1 MNTPADNP
9 YKAAYERERA
19 ARLKAEQL
27 LEDKSREL
35 YQQNRRLEE
44 SYEQLQQQQ
53 AALVQNEKLAT
64 LGTLTAGVAHEINN
78 PLAYVISNVSA
89 ARDYIEA
96 YDQLVRFIQ
105 QPEVMG
111 ALPAALQ
118 EEWARLEQAQDLA
131 FMQEDFP
138 DVIADTQEGLDRVR
152 DIVHSLRSFSRLQE
166 GEREPSDLV
175 DALKST
181 LRLLHNELKN
191 RVTVEL
197 DLDPLPPVRC
207 NLNEINQ
214 VFTNLIVNAVH
225 AMEETARPALKLSSR
240 ADNGQAV
247 LMFEDNGCGMD
258 EGVLKE
264 IFTPF
269 YTTKPVGEGTGLG
282 LSITWGIIQ
291 DHGGEISVDSE
302 PGQGTRFVI
311 RLPLMAE

>member
-1 MNTPADNP
+1 MNTPVNNP

-19 ARLKAEQL
+19 ARLQAELL
-27 LEDKSREL
+27 LENKSREL

-53 AALVQNEKLAT
+53 NALVHNEKLAT

-89 ARDYIEA
+89 AKEYIEA

-105 QPEVMG
+105 QSEVMDV
-111 ALPAALQ
+111 LPKALQ

-131 FMQEDFP
+131 FIQEDYP
-138 DVIADTQEGLDRVR
+138 DVLADTQEGLERVR

-191 RVTVEL
+191 RVTVEMNL
-197 DLDPLPPVRC
+197 EPLPPVRC

-214 VFTNLIVNAVH
+214 VFTNLVINAVH
-225 AMEETARPALKLSSR
+225 AMEETVRPVLRLSSYSE
-240 ADNGQAV
+240 NGNAV

-258 EGVLKE
+258 ESVRKE

-282 LSITWGIIQ
+282 LSITLGIIH

-311 RLPLMAE
+311 RLPLMTE